1 MSRIQ
6 TQRIISSIIFCLVA
20 IVFLS
25 SCSSSK
31 KTAKANTTP
40 TAKKI
45 STSKPSGKVN
55 PNAKVFIQPV
65 NVDRTAFVKYAKSL
79 LGTKYLYGSTNPAK
93 GLDCSGFIYN
103 VFQHFNVSCP
113 RVTRDYTNEG
123 REVSRSQA
131 RIGDIILFTGS
142 NHASGVVGHMGIIT
156 KEGAMPQFIH
166 SASGKNVGVIIN
178 DLKGYYETHFVKII
192 SVLR

>member
-1 MSRIQ
+1 MIQ
-6 TQRIISSIIFCLVA
+6 KQDLHTYFKGILFLISILV
-20 IVFLS
+20 LS
-25 SCSSSK
+25 SCGSSK
-31 KTAKANTTP
+31 QIIKSTPSSADKKT
-40 TAKKI
+40 

-79 LGTKYLYGSTNPAK
+79 LGTRYLYGSVNPDK

-103 VFQHFNVSCP
+103 VFQHFNISCP
-113 RVTRDYTNEG
+113 RVTKDYTNEG

-131 RIGDIILFTGS
+131 KIGDIILFTGS
-142 NHASGVVGHMGIIT
+142 DNASGIVGHMGIIT
-156 KEGAMPQFIH
+156 KEGEMLQFVH
-166 SASGKNVGVIIN
+166 SASGKNVGVILN

-192 SVLR
+192 SVLK

>member
-1 MSRIQ
+1 MRRFPIP
-6 TQRIISSIIFCLVA
+6 SSFFIIFIMAMVL
-20 IVFLS
+20 LS
-25 SCSSSK
+25 ACSSSRKANGSDNNTSKK
-31 KTAKANTTP
+31 KTGNSKNHG
-40 TAKKI
+40 KI
-45 STSKPSGKVN
+45 N
-55 PNAKVFIQPV
+55 PNAKVFIKPLD
-65 NVDRTAFVKYAKSL
+65 VDRNAFVKYAKTL
-79 LGTKYLYGSTNPAK
+79 LGTKYLYGSTNPK
-93 GLDCSGFIYN
+93 NGLDCSGFIYN

-113 RVTRDYTNEG
+113 RVTKDYTNEG

-142 NHASGVVGHMGIIT
+142 NHSSGIVGHMGIIT
-156 KEGAMPQFIH
+156 REGAMPQFIH